1 MGEAG
6 ERAVFKGSYRQSD
19 KPLPPDNVGN
29 LAPTHL
35 HGEPPATRTTMDG
48 LGENCHIG
56 LKDAA
61 FRYHGR
67 ASVEENETGQTSD
80 EMISAVDSMAPLT
93 QIDLSRH
100 QISDDG
106 AAALALALRNNV
118 LVEVKQHVVYWY
130 YCIQLAWF

>member
-6 ERAVFKGSYRQSD
+6 ERAVFEGSYRQSG
-19 KPLPPDNVGN
+19 KALPSDSTGN
-29 LAPTHL
+29 PAPTHL
-35 HGEPPATRTTMDG
+35 HGELPTTCTIMDG

-56 LKDAA
+56 VEDAA
-61 FRYHGR
+61 FRSHGR
-67 ASVEENETGQTSD
+67 ARVEKKETGQASN
-80 EMISAVDSMAPLT
+80 EIMSAVDAMAPLA

-118 LVEVKQHVVYWY
+118 LVEVKEPVMYWY